1 MESFKTKL
9 FANNLIKSILEIKCI
24 WIGHG
29 KESVDKLFV
38 FMAKKIKK
46 LDKQRRKKYKV
57 V

>member
-9 FANNLIKSILEIKCI
+9 FANNLTKSILEIKYI

-29 KESVDKLFV
+29 KESVDRLFV
-38 FMAKKIKK
+38 FMDRKMKI
-46 LDKQRRKKYKV
+46 LDKQKRKKYKV